1 MGEEILWIRG
11 IYKTEMFIRA
21 VIMSK
26 SAGGGGGGGGFARA
40 KNKLAPPPPPPPPP
54 PPLPVATMN
63 VAPGYFHRKIE
74 KIKPKE
80 IPRHLIPRLLVVFT
94 QQLEI
99 LLFILTN
106 ATNS

>member
-1 MGEEILWIRG
+1 MDKRHLQNRNVYQGCHYEQKCGGW
-11 IYKTEMFIRA
+11 
-21 VIMSK
+21 
-26 SAGGGGGGGGFARA
+26 GGGVGISR
-40 KNKLAPPPPPPPPP
+40 
-54 PPLPVATMN
+54 
-63 VAPGYFHRKIE
+63 GYYECGPRLLHRKIE

>member
-26 SAGGGGGGGGFARA
+26 SAGEGGVGISR
-40 KNKLAPPPPPPPPP
+40 
-54 PPLPVATMN
+54 
-63 VAPGYFHRKIE
+63 GYYECGPRLLHRKIE

>member
-1 MGEEILWIRG
+1 MDERHLQNRNVYQGCH
-11 IYKTEMFIRA
+11 
-21 VIMSK
+21 
-26 SAGGGGGGGGFARA
+26 
-40 KNKLAPPPPPPPPP
+40 
-54 PPLPVATMN
+54 

>member
-1 MGEEILWIRG
+1 MDKRHLQNRNVYQGCHYG
-11 IYKTEMFIRA
+11 QKC
-21 VIMSK
+21 
-26 SAGGGGGGGGFARA
+26 GGGISR
-40 KNKLAPPPPPPPPP
+40 
-54 PPLPVATMN
+54 
-63 VAPGYFHRKIE
+63 GYYECGPRLLHRKIE
-74 KIKPKE
+74 KVKPKE

>member
-1 MGEEILWIRG
+1 MDKRHLQNRNVYQGCHYEQ
-11 IYKTEMFIRA
+11 KC
-21 VIMSK
+21 
-26 SAGGGGGGGGFARA
+26 GGGGGGGGGGSCVGISR
-40 KNKLAPPPPPPPPP
+40 
-54 PPLPVATMN
+54 
-63 VAPGYFHRKIE
+63 GYYECGPRLLHRKIE
-74 KIKPKE
+74 KVKPKE

>member
-1 MGEEILWIRG
+1 MDKRHLQNRNVYQGCHYEQ
-11 IYKTEMFIRA
+11 KC
-21 VIMSK
+21 
-26 SAGGGGGGGGFARA
+26 GGGGF
-40 KNKLAPPPPPPPPP
+40 
-54 PPLPVATMN
+54 PVVTMN

-80 IPRHLIPRLLVVFT
+80 ISRHLIPRLLVVFT

>member
-1 MGEEILWIRG
+1 
-11 IYKTEMFIRA
+11 
-21 VIMSK
+21 MSK
-26 SAGGGGGGGGFARA
+26 SAGGGGGF
-40 KNKLAPPPPPPPPP
+40 
-54 PPLPVATMN
+54 PVATMN

>member
-1 MGEEILWIRG
+1 MDIKRHLQKRNVYQDCHYEQKCGR
-11 IYKTEMFIRA
+11 
-21 VIMSK
+21 
-26 SAGGGGGGGGFARA
+26 GGGGEF
-40 KNKLAPPPPPPPPP
+40 
-54 PPLPVATMN
+54 PVVTTKFN
-63 VAPGYFHRKIE
+63 VVPGYFHRKIE

-80 IPRHLIPRLLVVFT
+80 IPPHLISRLLVVFT

>member
-26 SAGGGGGGGGFARA
+26 SAGGGGGGF
-40 KNKLAPPPPPPPPP
+40 
-54 PPLPVATMN
+54 PVAKIN

>member
-1 MGEEILWIRG
+1 MDKRHLQNRNVYQGCHYEQ
-11 IYKTEMFIRA
+11 KC
-21 VIMSK
+21 
-26 SAGGGGGGGGFARA
+26 GGGGGGWGF
-40 KNKLAPPPPPPPPP
+40 
-54 PPLPVATMN
+54 PVATMN

>member
-26 SAGGGGGGGGFARA
+26 SAGGGVGISR
-40 KNKLAPPPPPPPPP
+40 
-54 PPLPVATMN
+54 
-63 VAPGYFHRKIE
+63 GYYECGPRLLHRKIE